1 VTKAKPERDAPP
13 DPEFGAR
20 AEPARDSAL
29 FELDTPGLDSPAS
42 NAAISGTAPANSNSQ
57 NPAPLTID
65 VEFDAEGERLAQA
78 DATALDEELQALAD
92 SPALPDSDAAALTV
106 EELLA
111 AQAATS
117 GSPASTRAA
126 THVLEAEQFDNL
138 LDSSPP
144 SEADARMRLAW
155 RFKATSA
162 AYRLLGPLAPM
173 ADRSELVA
181 LLRNYELSLRAAVIA
196 PLTSSKQLTDAL
208 HLALPAEL
216 IDELERSLAKV
227 EDKLLG
233 IDECVADE
241 AFRMRWNK
249 ERETPKALLRYAR
262 LLAAR
267 RFNIG
272 YRRDRFEAL
281 AQELLTAK
289 TSAGLLL
296 LMPRAKAGPVLR
308 QLLRGLPRAANTREE
323 RAAAHSY
330 LRDALDRLHGL
341 TGAKQFFASG
351 FFLDVHGYKV
361 SMHDHVSNP
370 EFLYL
375 CVALSVEIHN
385 RFHAWS
391 RPSAER
397 DQARGSTPPLAA
409 LQAQLRAQ
417 EQAVQGVFSN
427 FRKPRELPGAA
438 TATQTQAKKPTR
450 PKAASK
456 ARATGGIGLFGF
468 AAAALFLLVALGAN
482 LFTTG
487 VVRLQ
492 EAPEVLMPAELH
504 ALSGLL
510 LQGKLSAKRTRFE
523 GWVARP
529 AWQRM
534 PAVERRSAAQALAA
548 NLERQGIHHA
558 HVYAYKTR
566 AIEVEFG
573 GVVYVDDAR

>member
-1 VTKAKPERDAPP
+1 VTKAKPERDAA
-13 DPEFGAR
+13 DPEFAAH
-20 AEPARDSAL
+20 AEPARDLGL
-29 FELDTPGLDSPAS
+29 FELDTPGLDAPAS
-42 NAAISGTAPANSNSQ
+42 HAAVSGTAPANSNSQ
-57 NPAPLTID
+57 QAAPLEID
-65 VEFDAEGERLAQA
+65 VETERLAQA
-78 DATALDEELQALAD
+78 DATALEEELQALAD

-111 AQAATS
+111 AQAASTS
-117 GSPASTRAA
+117 SPVSTRAA

-144 SEADARMRLAW
+144 GEADARIRLAW

-162 AYRLLGPLAPM
+162 AYRMLGPLAPL
-173 ADRSELVA
+173 ADRRELVA
-181 LLRNYELSLRAAVIA
+181 LLRKYELSLRAAVIA
-196 PLTSSKQLTDAL
+196 PEAGSKQLTDAL

-227 EDKLLG
+227 EDKLLA

-249 ERETPKALLRYAR
+249 QRETPKALLRYAR

-267 RFNIG
+267 RFHVG

-308 QLLRGLPRAANTREE
+308 QLLRGLPRAANTPEE
-323 RAAAHSY
+323 RAAAHGY
-330 LRDALDRLHGL
+330 LRDALDRLHGI
-341 TGAKQFFASG
+341 TSAKQFFASG

-391 RPSAER
+391 RPAGR
-397 DQARGSTPPLAA
+397 DQGRGSTPPLAA

-438 TATQTQAKKPTR
+438 TAPLALVKKPTR
-450 PKAASK
+450 PKRGNQ
-456 ARATGGIGLFGF
+456 ARATGGVGLFGF
-468 AAAALFLLVALGAN
+468 AAAALFLLVGLGAN

-504 ALSGLL
+504 ALSALL
-510 LQGKLSAKRTRFE
+510 LQGKLSAKRTHFE
-523 GWVARP
+523 GSLARP
-529 AWQRM
+529 AWQRL
-534 PAVERRSAAQALAA
+534 PVAERRAAAQALAA

-558 HVYAYKTR
+558 QVYAYKTR

-573 GVVYVDDAR
+573 GVVYVDDAK